1 MNRQDDSPTPANERG
16 ICVALIYALVA
27 ERLSIFYEH
36 EKWMTKAQGATLA
49 SEWLSRSKCK
59 ISADMTKHLS
69 GCSDQ
74 LAQHIADSVSREAGL
89 CITHEMQESLDS
101 SHQSDIAQS
110 IMKECER
117 VLDSAVGLS

>member
-1 MNRQDDSPTPANERG
+1 MNWQADSSAPGTERG
-16 ICVALIYALVA
+16 INVALIYALVA

-36 EKWMTKAQGATLA
+36 DQWMTKAQGATLA
-49 SEWLSRSKCK
+49 SEWLARSKRK
-59 ISADMTKHLS
+59 MSADMKKHLS

-74 LAQHIADSVSREAGL
+74 LARHIADSVSREAGL
-89 CITHEMQESLDS
+89 YITHEMQESLDS

-117 VLDSAVGLS
+117 VLESESPA